1 MSQDHAALD
10 GLLGIGAD
18 AEGRAFYLRV
28 AAGDM
33 AYDRGGETFD
43 YIQVFLYQEAAP
55 GRPADANDMFETDG
69 LEELADELRSACST
83 GTTSGS
89 SSVRRPAR
97 SWRPSAPRPA
107 GRSDPAARPQ

>member
-69 LEELADELRSACST
+69 LEELADELRSGVLDWYDERLEFRTPT
-83 GTTSGS
+83 GEELETI
-89 SSVRRPAR
+89 R
-97 SWRPSAPRPA
+97 SATGWT
-107 GRSDPAARPQ
+107 